1 MCTFIKKVLKEKNFQ
16 CQRDCTDKRN
26 RTLKFHKILKQHN
39 KFLGKITVCSFL
51 EIVRNFS
58 VSPRTIHLG
67 HYLLTPWSRGLLEKL
82 RSFQLVKKFPAFYG
96 TWRFITPITSA
107 CHLSLSQASSIQSM
121 PPIFYFLKSHLN
133 IIFLS
138 MSGSSKSSLCIRFP
152 HQGPYSYLCQS
163 HSARGLYN
171 NSQSSLKLGTPIL

>member
-39 KFLGKITVCSFL
+39 KVLGKITVCSFL
-51 EIVRNFS
+51 EIVRDFS

-96 TWRFITPITSA
+96 TWRFITPITSV

-121 PPIFYFLKSHLN
+121 PPYSTSWRAILILFSYQRLGLPSRLFAP
-133 IIFLS
+133 
-138 MSGSSKSSLCIRFP
+138 GFP
-152 HQGPYSYLCQS
+152 TKGHIAIY
-163 HSARGLYN
+163 A
-171 NSQSSLKLGTPIL
+171 TAT